1 MILFLECQEITTIAI
16 PLTSPLLL
24 LVTSTQLQKKPQ
36 LCFSSSASGR
46 ERKGTFCLLS
56 PLFYKEESVTP
67 SMTGILHGRGALTAL
82 LHYCAVIWT
91 KYFCMICK
99 RKIYINIELRHKVF
113 KLFVLCICFKGLYYL
128 LTLIIIFL
136 D

>member
-56 PLFYKEESVTP
+56 PLFYKESVTL
-67 SMTGILHGRGALTAL
+67 STTGILHGRGALTAL

>member
-36 LCFSSSASGR
+36 LCSSSSASGR

-56 PLFYKEESVTP
+56 PLFYKESVTL
-67 SMTGILHGRGALTAL
+67 STTGILHGRGALTAL